1 MLNINIS
8 QNSIRSISKSLYET
22 KLVKKTNLDYCE
34 RLSNRFDCQIYLKR
48 EDQQIIRSFKIRGA
62 LNKIKKIHN
71 KNNKNNKDING
82 FVCASAGNHA
92 QGVALSSKY
101 FKYKCKIFVP
111 ICTPLQK
118 ISRIKKFC
126 DEKGEIIITGDNFS
140 ETLEIAKKH
149 ANEEEMIFVHPYDDY
164 DIIEG
169 QGTIATEILD
179 DIIPDIIICGVGGGG
194 LLSGIVIGL
203 SGQSIVIGI
212 ESSSSASMIT
222 AIKNDQPTNI
232 EIKDS
237 FVDGACVSQVGD
249 KTYKICQDL
258 PIFEVCNG
266 LVASELVEL
275 YNQEGIIAEPAGIL
289 SIAGLNMIPTDVL
302 KDKKIVCIVSGG
314 NNDIEK
320 YPEILRRS
328 LEYKNLIH
336 YFLVKFNQVPGQ
348 LKKFIEKVLSKDD
361 DIIRFEYTKK
371 LSKDSAFVLVGIQI
385 SPNNSIEN
393 IIENMA
399 NNNFKYQ
406 KLTEND
412 LCYELLV

>member
-8 QNSIRSISKSLYET
+8 QNSIRTVSNSLYET

-71 KNNKNNKDING
+71 KNNKNING

-194 LLSGIVIGL
+194 LLSGLAIGL
-203 SGQSIVIGI
+203 NGQSIVIGI

-371 LSKDSAFVLVGIQI
+371 LSKDRAFVLVGIQV
-385 SPNNSIEN
+385 SPNNSIEY
-393 IIENMA
+393 IIENMTI
-399 NNNFKYQ
+399 NNFKYQ